1 MIGLV
6 GMSKDLKMYLK
17 RSSIKCP
24 TLRTSVVDLLLRRT
38 VFLYSCTVVATNLLW
53 QASYLL
59 TLATS
64 GLLSLSAAATFLGL
78 FLVWITEEWQ
88 AMAYLWRIQ

>member
-1 MIGLV
+1 M
-6 GMSKDLKMYLK
+6 
-17 RSSIKCP
+17 
-24 TLRTSVVDLLLRRT
+24 VDLLLRRV
-38 VFLYSCTVVATNLLW
+38 VFVYNLVAVAINLLW
-53 QASYLL
+53 QASHLL

-64 GLLSLSAAATFLGL
+64 GLLSLSGAATFLGL

>member
-1 MIGLV
+1 M
-6 GMSKDLKMYLK
+6 
-17 RSSIKCP
+17 
-24 TLRTSVVDLLLRRT
+24 VDLLLRRV
-38 VFLYSCTVVATNLLW
+38 VFVYNLVAVAINLLW
-53 QASYLL
+53 QASHLL

>member
-1 MIGLV
+1 M
-6 GMSKDLKMYLK
+6 
-17 RSSIKCP
+17 
-24 TLRTSVVDLLLRRT
+24 VDLLLRRV
-38 VFLYSCTVVATNLLW
+38 VFVYNLVAVAINLLW
-53 QASYLL
+53 QASHLL

-88 AMAYLWRIQ
+88 AMSYLWRIQ

>member
-1 MIGLV
+1 M
-6 GMSKDLKMYLK
+6 
-17 RSSIKCP
+17 
-24 TLRTSVVDLLLRRT
+24 VDLLLRRV
-38 VFLYSCTVVATNLLW
+38 VFVYNLVAVAINLLW
-53 QASYLL
+53 QASHLL
-59 TLATS
+59 TLTTS